1 MALQNPPR
9 VGIHNK
15 DRVICCVEQ
24 DGIRGFRTDAVN
36 TQELLSQLCGGST
49 EHCRKGAAMFFSEKN
64 HKLLEL
70 AGFLPEVAGRTD
82 EAGELR
88 LGNFF
93 NSRRPKQFR
102 LAQIGDGACGVYPR
116 GVLNQDGADDYF
128 EGRPPRPP
136 VLRAVRLK
144 KGFKV
149 LLQYGQ
155 ALQRRGRADV
165 RASAR
170 LADRGF
176 YWGGRGECGG
186 RQHLLRTM

>member
-1 MALQNPPR
+1 MALQNAPR

-36 TQELLSQLCGGST
+36 TQELLAQICGGSA
-49 EHCRKGAAMFFSEKN
+49 EHYRKGAAMFFSEKN

-82 EAGELR
+82 EAGEPR
-88 LGNFF
+88 LGTFIK
-93 NSRRPKQFR
+93 SGRPKQFR

-144 KGFKV
+144 KGVKV
-149 LLQYGQ
+149 LAQYGQ
-155 ALQRRGRADV
+155 AVQRRGRADFTG
-165 RASAR
+165 SAR
-170 LADRGF
+170 LAERAF
-176 YWGGRGECGG
+176 HQGGDTQRVGPSDY
-186 RQHLLRTM
+186 LLHV

>member
-36 TQELLSQLCGGST
+36 TQELLSQLCGGSA

-82 EAGELR
+82 EAGGLWV
-88 LGNFF
+88 GNFF
-93 NSRRPKQFR
+93 KKGKAKQIFPWPNCEC
-102 LAQIGDGACGVYPR
+102 GCGVCS
-116 GVLNQDGADDYF
+116 
-128 EGRPPRPP
+128 
-136 VLRAVRLK
+136 K
-144 KGFKV
+144 
-149 LLQYGQ
+149 
-155 ALQRRGRADV
+155 
-165 RASAR
+165 
-170 LADRGF
+170 
-176 YWGGRGECGG
+176 
-186 RQHLLRTM
+186 

>member
-1 MALQNPPR
+1 MALQNAPR

-82 EAGELR
+82 QAAEASPGSL
-88 LGNFF
+88 
-93 NSRRPKQFR
+93 SITPK
-102 LAQIGDGACGVYPR
+102 
-116 GVLNQDGADDYF
+116 
-128 EGRPPRPP
+128 PRPISRP
-136 VLRAVRLK
+136 HN
-144 KGFKV
+144 
-149 LLQYGQ
+149 LQ
-155 ALQRRGRADV
+155 
-165 RASAR
+165 AR
-170 LADRGF
+170 
-176 YWGGRGECGG
+176 C
-186 RQHLLRTM
+186 

>member
-36 TQELLSQLCGGST
+36 TQKLLSQLCGGSV

-82 EAGELR
+82 EAGEVWLVD
-88 LGNFF
+88 LF
-93 NSRRPKQFR
+93 
-102 LAQIGDGACGVYPR
+102 VR
-116 GVLNQDGADDYF
+116 G
-128 EGRPPRPP
+128 
-136 VLRAVRLK
+136 
-144 KGFKV
+144 
-149 LLQYGQ
+149 
-155 ALQRRGRADV
+155 
-165 RASAR
+165 SA
-170 LADRGF
+170 
-176 YWGGRGECGG
+176 E
-186 RQHLLRTM
+186 HV

>member
-1 MALQNPPR
+1 MRESMALQNAPR

-36 TQELLSQLCGGST
+36 TQELLSQLCGGSV
-49 EHCRKGAAMFFSEKN
+49 EHCRKGAAMLFSEKN

-93 NSRRPKQFR
+93 KSGRPKQFC
-102 LAQIGDGACGVYPR
+102 LAQTRMAPTITSKGV
-116 GVLNQDGADDYF
+116 
-128 EGRPPRPP
+128 RP
-136 VLRAVRLK
+136 
-144 KGFKV
+144 GH
-149 LLQYGQ
+149 Q
-155 ALQRRGRADV
+155 
-165 RASAR
+165 
-170 LADRGF
+170 
-176 YWGGRGECGG
+176 C
-186 RQHLLRTM
+186 